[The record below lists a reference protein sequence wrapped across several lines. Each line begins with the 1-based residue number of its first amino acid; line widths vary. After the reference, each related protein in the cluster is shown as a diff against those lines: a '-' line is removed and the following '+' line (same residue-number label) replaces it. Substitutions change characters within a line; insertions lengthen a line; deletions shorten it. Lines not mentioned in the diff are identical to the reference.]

1 MTKESMMRRQHAG
14 CPLQRAPQDPVDQ
27 SCCRDEA
34 TRETSSSS
42 VHKHRRKRKVNWNST
57 KWLFWRLAVGLSMIA
72 AAAAHGET
80 APDDLEEE
88 FFYAVESR
96 DQTFGESFRPQ
107 KNRSLQFIEIPII
120 PTLPPFSFPPIPP
133 ITILFGKP
141 FRMDTTFCQLNA

>member
-1 MTKESMMRRQHAG
+1 MTKENTTRNRQG

-27 SCCRDEA
+27 SSSRGEA
-34 TRETSSSS
+34 SRETSSSS
-42 VHKHRRKRKVNWNST
+42 VHKHRRLRKMNST
-57 KWLFWRLAVGLSMIA
+57 KWLFWSLAVGLSMIT
-72 AAAAHGET
+72 AAAAHGGT

-88 FFYAVESR
+88 FFYAVESSG
-96 DQTFGESFRPQ
+96 QTFGESFHPK